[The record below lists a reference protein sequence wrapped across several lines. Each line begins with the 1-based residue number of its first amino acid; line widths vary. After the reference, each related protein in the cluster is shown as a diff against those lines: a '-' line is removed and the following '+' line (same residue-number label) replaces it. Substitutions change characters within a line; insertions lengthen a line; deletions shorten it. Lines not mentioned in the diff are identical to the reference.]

1 MQNASLALLSDVN
14 ANKNIKPY
22 GKLLQIAYALM
33 SLMLPIDIVSLLLVL
48 SCTNVSFI
56 MCTLSMSYKKWWC
69 KRNNFESTTYFEI
82 VNTIWYD
89 LYELT
94 FVSSL

>member
-1 MQNASLALLSDVN
+1 MQNASLRLAPTLASDVN

-48 SCTNVSFI
+48 SCTK
-56 MCTLSMSYKKWWC
+56 T
-69 KRNNFESTTYFEI
+69 I
-82 VNTIWYD
+82 V
-89 LYELT
+89 L
-94 FVSSL
+94 